1 MIIGTLMGELF
12 AWVVVLIV
20 VVVFDVVV
28 VLLVVVVVFGVVG
41 LFVDFVVE
49 MGLAVDETTGGF
61 INVKIGGIDVDAVRK
76 GGDAH
81 AEIGRTVPDN
91 IEIILDANAVAVFC
105 CNNCVELY
113 TGTIVIAM
121 MSDRIAAN
129 PKSKPMAAKETK
141 AIVPMMSP
149 ISLPLQHIL
158 LIIGDVGY
166 DGDK

>member
-1 MIIGTLMGELF
+1 MGELF

-20 VVVFDVVV
+20 TVVFNVVV
-28 VLLVVVVVFGVVG
+28 VLLVVVVVFGVVVIG

-61 INVKIGGIDVDAVRK
+61 INVKIGGIDVDVKK
-76 GGDAH
+76 GSDAD
-81 AEIGRTVPDN
+81 AEMGRAVPDN

-105 CNNCVELY
+105 CNSCVELY
-113 TGTIVIAM
+113 TGTIVIAI

-129 PKSKPMAAKETK
+129 PKSKPMAAKDTK

-158 LIIGDVGY
+158 LIIGDAGY
-166 DGDK
+166 DGDEYPPPL